1 MRDDPRCWFL
11 YLWVCALTCALG
23 TSTTRGHPRSL
34 SHPSLRVEA
43 PFTSKRFVCETLAPS
58 QPTGGSCPTSSALA
72 IGLLPHDESLVID
85 PVYRPQI
92 KATKHD
98 DGSVIVRAGRSWVQ
112 FSAADLHELYAFAAD
127 RPTIQ
132 KYPSMAL
139 RPHTATNN
147 TAVGE

>member
-1 MRDDPRCWFL
+1 VLVSLPVGLRLDLRFGHFHHTRPSPITFPPIPKGRGTVYIEEVRMRNTRT
-11 YLWVCALTCALG
+11 LTADWRL
-23 TSTTRGHPRSL
+23 L
-34 SHPSLRVEA
+34 SHDE
-43 PFTSKRFVCETLAPS
+43 
-58 QPTGGSCPTSSALA
+58 SSALA